1 MGLKP
6 ILTIV
11 LHCLASS
18 GSPKGDRSWP
28 VVELALSLCSATLRN
43 GDPLWASD
51 LAGRLPVA
59 AREKRTTG
67 ADTGADAEWTI
78 GPANVELPRAAYP
91 RGSRSNTE
99 GLRGSSNVLRF
110 RGVRA

>member
-1 MGLKP
+1 MISLNLPLSLLSVGLKP

-28 VVELALSLCSATLRN
+28 VVELALSLCSATPRN
-43 GDPLWASD
+43 GDPLRASD
-51 LAGRLPVA
+51 RAGRLPVA

-67 ADTGADAEWTI
+67 ADTGAE
-78 GPANVELPRAAYP
+78 
-91 RGSRSNTE
+91 S
-99 GLRGSSNVLRF
+99 VLRF
-110 RGVRA
+110 SPDSSSPE